1 MKVLV
6 VGNGGREHTLVWKLA
21 QSADVERV
29 FCAPGNAGTAL
40 EPKSQ
45 NLALE
50 VLDFAG
56 LAEFAQKEG
65 VDLTVIGPEVP
76 LCKGIV
82 DYFQERGL
90 LVFGPNQA
98 GAQIEGS
105 KSWAKEF
112 MVRAKIPT
120 AQSQTFTDFE
130 SAKSYVQLRLTQ
142 VRKLVIKADGLAA
155 GKGVV
160 IVQDLAEASS
170 ALESMFQGLFGS
182 AGSVVVIEEFLE
194 GQEASVLAL
203 CDGKT
208 IVPLLAA
215 QDHKTIGEGDQGPNT
230 GGMGAYCPAPVVTA
244 KTLAFTQQEVLD
256 QALAEFQRRG
266 IDYRG
271 ILYAGLMVHPD
282 ETVSVVEFNCRFGD
296 PETQV
301 VLPLLA
307 NPLEQVL
314 IATAKGQL
322 QFVPLQ
328 WHPESAVC
336 VVIAAGGYPGPYCQ
350 GKEITGLGSQ
360 VAETVVFH
368 AGTEE
373 REGRILTKGGRV
385 LGVTATAPTLKE
397 AVDRAYQRC
406 SFIQFEDAYYRK
418 DIAHRVLKTL

>member
-6 VGNGGREHTLVWKLA
+6 VGGGGREHTLVWKLA
-21 QSADVERV
+21 QSEGVDQI

-45 NLALE
+45 NVALE
-50 VLDFAG
+50 ALDFAG
-56 LAEFAQKEG
+56 LAEFAQKEAI
-65 VDLTVIGPEVP
+65 DLTVIGPEVP

-90 LVFGPNQA
+90 LVFGPNRA

-105 KSWAKEF
+105 KSWAKDF
-112 MVRAKIPT
+112 MVQAKIPT
-120 AQSQTFTDFE
+120 ALSQTFTDFE
-130 SAKSYVQLRLTQ
+130 SAKNYVQDRLGH
-142 VRKLVIKADGLAA
+142 VSKLLIKADGLAA

-160 IVQDLAEASS
+160 IAQDLTEALT
-170 ALESMFQGLFGS
+170 ALDSMFKGLFGS
-182 AGSVVVIEEFLE
+182 AGSVVVVEEFLE

-208 IVPLLAA
+208 IVPLWAA

-230 GGMGAYCPAPVVTA
+230 GGMGAYCPTPVVTA
-244 KTLAFTQQEVLD
+244 KTLAFTQKEVLD
-256 QALAEFQRRG
+256 RALAEFQRRG

-314 IATAKGQL
+314 IATAKGEL
-322 QFVPLQ
+322 QSVPLQ
-328 WHPESAVC
+328 WHPEAAVC

-360 VAETVVFH
+360 VPETVVFH

-373 REGRILTKGGRV
+373 QDGRILTKGGRV
-385 LGVTATAPTLKE
+385 LGVTAIAPTLQE

-406 SFIQFEDAYYRK
+406 SFIQFEEVYYRK
-418 DIAHRVLKTL
+418 DIAHRVLKS

>member
-1 MKVLV
+1 MMKVLV

-21 QSADVERV
+21 QSEGVDQV

-40 EPKSQ
+40 EPKSE
-45 NLALE
+45 NVALE

-56 LAEFAQKEG
+56 LAEFAQKEAI
-65 VDLTVIGPEVP
+65 DLTVIGPEVP

-90 LVFGPNQA
+90 LVFGPNHA

-105 KSWAKEF
+105 KSAKN
-112 MVRAKIPT
+112 
-120 AQSQTFTDFE
+120 
-130 SAKSYVQLRLTQ
+130 YVQERLAH
-142 VRKLVIKADGLAA
+142 VGKLVIKADGLAA

-160 IVQDLAEASS
+160 IAQDLSEALA
-170 ALESMFQGLFGS
+170 ALDSMFKGLFGS

-208 IVPLLAA
+208 IVPLWAA

-256 QALAEFQRRG
+256 RALAEFQRRG

-282 ETVSVVEFNCRFGD
+282 ETASVVEFNCRFGD

-314 IATAKGQL
+314 MATAKGEL
-322 QFVPLQ
+322 QSVPLQ
-328 WHPESAVC
+328 WHPGAAVC

-350 GKEITGLGSQ
+350 GKEITGLDAQ
-360 VAETVVFH
+360 VPETVVFH

-373 REGRILTKGGRV
+373 KDGRILTKGGRV
-385 LGVTATAPTLKE
+385 LGVTAIAPTLQE

-406 SFIQFEDAYYRK
+406 SFIQFEGAYYRK
-418 DIAHRVLKTL
+418 DIAHRVLKS

>member
-1 MKVLV
+1 
-6 VGNGGREHTLVWKLA
+6 
-21 QSADVERV
+21 
-29 FCAPGNAGTAL
+29 
-40 EPKSQ
+40 
-45 NLALE
+45 
-50 VLDFAG
+50 
-56 LAEFAQKEG
+56 
-65 VDLTVIGPEVP
+65 
-76 LCKGIV
+76 
-82 DYFQERGL
+82 
-90 LVFGPNQA
+90 
-98 GAQIEGS
+98 
-105 KSWAKEF
+105 
-112 MVRAKIPT
+112 
-120 AQSQTFTDFE
+120 
-130 SAKSYVQLRLTQ
+130 
-142 VRKLVIKADGLAA
+142 
-155 GKGVV
+155 
-160 IVQDLAEASS
+160 
-170 ALESMFQGLFGS
+170 
-182 AGSVVVIEEFLE
+182 
-194 GQEASVLAL
+194 
-203 CDGKT
+203 
-208 IVPLLAA
+208 
-215 QDHKTIGEGDQGPNT
+215 
-230 GGMGAYCPAPVVTA
+230 MGAYCPAPVVTA

-322 QFVPLQ
+322 QSVPLQ
-328 WHPESAVC
+328 WHPASAVC

-350 GKEITGLGSQ
+350 GKEIAGLGSQ

>member
-45 NLALE
+45 NVALE

-65 VDLTVIGPEVP
+65 IDLTVIGPEVP
-76 LCKGIV
+76 LCRGIV

-90 LVFGPNQA
+90 LAFGPNQA

-112 MVRAKIPT
+112 MVQAGIPT
-120 AQSQTFTDFE
+120 AKSRTFTDFE
-130 SAKSYVQLRLTQ
+130 SAKSYIQLRLTQ

-160 IVQDLAEASS
+160 IVKDLAEALS

-244 KTLAFTQQEVLD
+244 KTLAFTQEEVLNR
-256 QALAEFQRRG
+256 ALAEFQRRG

-282 ETVSVVEFNCRFGD
+282 ETVAVVEFNCRFGD

-322 QFVPLQ
+322 QSVPLQ
-328 WHPESAVC
+328 WHPDSAVC

-350 GKEITGLGSQ
+350 GKEITGLAAQ

-373 REGRILTKGGRV
+373 RDERILTKGGRV

-406 SFIQFEDAYYRK
+406 SFIQFEEAYYRK
-418 DIAHRVLKTL
+418 DIANRVLRT

>member
-56 LAEFAQKEG
+56 LAEFAQEEG
-65 VDLTVIGPEVP
+65 IDLTVIGPEVP

-182 AGSVVVIEEFLE
+182 AGSVVVIEEFLQ

-322 QFVPLQ
+322 QSVPLQ

-350 GKEITGLGSQ
+350 GKEIAGLGSQ
-360 VAETVVFH
+360 VTGTVVFH

-418 DIAHRVLKTL
+418 DIAYRVLKTL